1 MAAKSPHWHSYL
13 KVILSREN
21 QRVEHFQKA
30 ENTLLIVLER
40 VNAMDP
46 RFTVEYSR
54 NLEALEFALC
64 AAEDEVTMQVPL
76 CINADDLLIE
86 ECSGEQN
93 GSETVNHGNCQ
104 MPGTCCIRVAK
115 DDSHLKNWTQ
125 EDVFIVAE
133 TDESSGDI
141 VPGKVLCLL
150 KELLV
155 AAIVHC
161 KHHSLIRPGELSAEK
176 LKDDDIQL
184 PLLISSGWKMIRFN
198 IVPVIRRKQNALK
211 LSNCWQE
218 KGFPQGSVNKV
229 IQEAEFIPASY
240 YHWRYCTNRP
250 ILKLVQIVSN
260 LKGHYLDSLRLL
272 VQVNYENWKEEGKK
286 KGLTSHHLEMVLLWA
301 THLFPSP
308 EDWISLEGSVYRLLV
323 VLLCC
328 LVTKDLPHFLYPE
341 QNLFQNDSVDLSNLY
356 PKVENFAC
364 TPELFLKFRFATRG
378 GNTYKQMDNGLKT
391 LLHLPAED
399 KSYWNTA
406 FFDMLLNK
414 FQMYQIKDTER
425 TTAMS
430 NILSKTK
437 KMVNNQH

>member
-1 MAAKSPHWHSYL
+1 MHVGALPAASLYFSYVEASSSDNLSSISPPSHSGVHVQPSHMAA
-13 KVILSREN
+13 
-21 QRVEHFQKA
+21 Q
-30 ENTLLIVLER
+30 
-40 VNAMDP
+40 
-46 RFTVEYSR
+46 FTCVAL
-54 NLEALEFALC
+54 NLEQSLEML
-64 AAEDEVTMQVPL
+64 
-76 CINADDLLIE
+76 
-86 ECSGEQN
+86 
-93 GSETVNHGNCQ
+93 
-104 MPGTCCIRVAK
+104 
-115 DDSHLKNWTQ
+115 
-125 EDVFIVAE
+125 FIWILTFYFFSDPKSAMLGCRFCKILGKK
-133 TDESSGDI
+133 SSQ
-141 VPGKVLCLL
+141 
-150 KELLV
+150 
-155 AAIVHC
+155 
-161 KHHSLIRPGELSAEK
+161 GELSAER

-184 PLLISSGWKMIRFN
+184 PLLISSGWKMICFN
-198 IVPVIRRKQNALK
+198 IVPVIRRKQGALK

-218 KGFPQGSVNKV
+218 KGFPQGSVSKV
-229 IQEAEFIPASY
+229 TQKAEFVPASY
-240 YHWRYCTNRP
+240 SHWRYCTKHP

-272 VQVNYENWKEEGKK
+272 VQVNHENWKEGGKK

-341 QNLFQNDSVDLSNLY
+341 QNLFQDDGVDLSNLY
-356 PKVENFAC
+356 PKVESFAC
-364 TPELFLKFRFATRG
+364 TPELYLKFRFATRE
-378 GNTYKQMDNGLKT
+378 GNTYKSMDNGLKT

-399 KSYWNTA
+399 KTYWNTA